1 MINSAKMTAKIS
13 AYGYLVIFIL
23 GIFANFFVLESL
35 VIPGDAAATA
45 NNIAA
50 NESLFRIGI
59 LSFIIMVVSDLLVA
73 WALYIFLKPV
83 NKNLSLL
90 ATWLRLVN
98 CAIFGLALFNLIGV
112 LHLISPAEYL
122 AAIETKLLEVQIMLL
137 LNAFSKT
144 WLIGLIFF
152 GFHLL
157 ILGYLIIKSKYIPNI
172 LGILLI
178 AASFGYLTDSFAN
191 FLLSNYDNYKNIFIL
206 IVVVPGII
214 GELSFC
220 LWLLFRG
227 TKLPEIITE
236 T

>member
-1 MINSAKMTAKIS
+1 MNSAKMTAKIS

-23 GIFANFFVLESL
+23 GMFANFFVLETL
-35 VIPGDAAATA
+35 IVPGDAAATA
-45 NNIAA
+45 NNIAS

-59 LSFIIMVVSDLLVA
+59 LSFIIMVVSDLLVT

-83 NKNLSLL
+83 NKNISLL
-90 ATWLRLVN
+90 AGWLRLVN
-98 CAIFGLALFNLIGV
+98 CAIFGLAVFNLIGV
-112 LHLISPAEYL
+112 LHLIGPAEYL
-122 AAIETKLLEVQIMLL
+122 TSIETKFLDVQIMLL
-137 LNAFSKT
+137 LDAFNKT

-152 GFHLL
+152 GIHLF

-178 AASFGYLTDSFAN
+178 AASAGYLVDSFAN
-191 FLLSNYDNYKNIFIL
+191 FLLSNYDNYKDIFLL

>member
-1 MINSAKMTAKIS
+1 MNSTKMTAKIS
-13 AYGYLVIFIL
+13 AYGYLVIFVL

-35 VIPGDAAATA
+35 VIPGNAAATV
-45 NNIAA
+45 NNITTSQ
-50 NESLFRIGI
+50 SLFRIGI
-59 LSFIIMVVSDLLVA
+59 LSFIIMVISDLLVA

-90 ATWLRLVN
+90 AAWLRLVN
-98 CAIFGLALFNLIGV
+98 CSIFGLALINLISI
-112 LHLISPAEYL
+112 LHIVQPAEYFAVL
-122 AAIETKLLEVQIMLL
+122 ETKFLEVQIMIL
-137 LNAFSKT
+137 LNTFSKT

-152 GFHLL
+152 GIHLL
-157 ILGYLIIKSKYIPNI
+157 ILGHLILKSKYIPNI

-178 AASFGYLTDSFAN
+178 AASAGYLTDSLAN
-191 FLLSNYDNYKNIFIL
+191 FLLSNYNNYKEIFLL